1 MINLS
6 FLTSLLI
13 FIIITVFITYLS
25 GKRTNR
31 CFKDFSKYPVT
42 VITKDKAVW
51 GDFYP
56 ESTGF
61 YIKYKKPKKEKNFKE
76 LSYLFYKQ
84 EFEEIIALTREV
96 SELNELQKRKRERE
110 IERTYKPTILRKLK
124 RYLYNIV
131 IIASDVIK
139 EALSLTLGR
148 VLSRIPQNLPSQKGY
163 SSKISQLLV
172 PTSSYDGLL
181 EKIIGKKVILEI
193 KDKDGYKEHP
203 GIFKEYTKDF
213 LEVLNV
219 NYSYTIKVKIFPEKE
234 VEFKDIKIL
243 AKNEKIYIKNQGTS
257 PIEVIEINRAIQN
270 FSINPGE
277 EREIEVK
284 YKNFI
289 RIVMKIT
296 IIGDII
302 VPRSIGI
309 IRHEA
314 E

>member
-6 FLTSLLI
+6 FLISLFI
-13 FIIITVFITYLS
+13 FIIITVFITYLG

-31 CFKDFSKYPVT
+31 CFRDFSRYPVT

-61 YIKYKKPKKEKNFKE
+61 YIRYKKPKKEKDFKE

-84 EFEEIIALTREV
+84 EFGEIIALTREV
-96 SELNELQKRKRERE
+96 TELSEDQKKKRERE
-110 IERTYKPTILRKLK
+110 IERTYRPNILRKLK

-148 VLSRIPQNLPSQKGY
+148 VLSKVPQNLPSQKGY

-181 EKIIGKKVILEI
+181 EKIIGEKVVLEI
-193 KDKDGYKEHP
+193 KDGDEYKEYP

-213 LEVLNV
+213 LEVLDV
-219 NYSYTIKVKIFPEKE
+219 NYSYIIKVKILPENE
-234 VEFKDIKIL
+234 TIFKDIKIL
-243 AKNEKIYIKNQGTS
+243 AKDESIYIENQGNS
-257 PIEVIEINRAIQN
+257 PIEIMEINREAQSFYIK
-270 FSINPGE
+270 PGE
-277 EREIEVK
+277 RKEIQIK

-289 RIVMKIT
+289 KITMKIT
-296 IIGDII
+296 ITGDII
-302 VPRSIGI
+302 VPRNIGI